1 MPNKAKPI
9 PEGYHTVTPYLIV
22 DGGVAAL
29 DFYKKAF
36 GAKEMFRFPMPNGKL
51 GHAEIKIG
59 DSHIMLAD
67 EPDGPMADTPDHQV
81 YKSPKASGRTGVGI
95 SPLCGRCGR
104 LSQTGRRRG
113 RQGIESRHESV
124 LRRSFR
130 NLHGSVRSC
139 LDTFDTHRRRVARRD
154 DEARTAARPLDG

>member
-36 GAKEMFRFPMPNGKL
+36 GAKEIFRFPMPNGKL

-67 EPDGPMADTPDHQV
+67 EPEGPMADTPDHQV
-81 YKSPKASGRTGVGI
+81 FKSPKASGRTGVGI
-95 SPLCGRCGR
+95 CLYVEDVDALAKQAVTAGAKELRAVTNQFYGDRSGTYLDPFGHVWT
-104 LSQTGRRRG
+104 LSTHVEDVPPEEMMKRAQQ
-113 RQGIESRHESV
+113 QGH
-124 LRRSFR
+124 
-130 NLHGSVRSC
+130 
-139 LDTFDTHRRRVARRD
+139 
-154 DEARTAARPLDG
+154 